1 MNNLNTGILLT
12 LLTVLLVLAGNAL
25 GGAQGAMIAF
35 VFALLMNGWA
45 YWFSDRM
52 VLRMYKASQVTEADA
67 PELYGIVAD
76 LTQRA
81 RIPMPKVYL
90 IPSPALNAFATGRN
104 PKHAAIAVTQGLLE
118 ILDRNELAGVLAH
131 ELSHVKNRDILIGTV
146 AATIA
151 GAISMLSSMAQ
162 WGAMFGGFSRNGG
175 GRGGNILVV
184 LAVSFMAAI
193 AASLVQLAISR
204 SREYGAD
211 AGAAQLVGD
220 PSGLIS
226 ALRKLEMGAQ
236 RVPLASNPATA
247 HLFIVNPLRG
257 GGRMAKLFSTHPPME
272 ERIRRLQGM
281 IGLQHP

>member
-1 MNNLNTGILLT
+1 MNNLKTGILLT
-12 LLTVLLVLAGNAL
+12 LLTVLLVFAGHAL
-25 GGAQGAMIAF
+25 GGPQGAMIAF
-35 VFALLMNGWA
+35 AFALLMNGWA

-104 PKHAAIAVTQGLLE
+104 PKHAAVAVTQGLLG

-131 ELSHVKNRDILIGTV
+131 ELAHVKNRDILIGTV

-162 WGAMFGGFSRNGG
+162 WGAMFGGFSRDGG

-211 AGAAQLVGD
+211 AGAARLLGD

-236 RVPLASNPATA
+236 SVPLASNPATA